1 MKVKVLVSQSCLT
14 LCNSVDCSPPG
25 SSVHGI
31 LQARILEWV
40 AIPFSR
46 RCSLGI
52 EPRSP
57 ALQVDSLPCEP
68 PGKPLRSLVA
78 IFPTMEKAQQGM
90 IWIISMV
97 NKCRMG
103 KTTPESI
110 HAFLIDYYHLQ
121 QNGLNDVF
129 LAYFKMLDDLT

>member
-1 MKVKVLVSQSCLT
+1 MTWWTVARQAPLSM
-14 LCNSVDCSPPG
+14 G
-25 SSVHGI
+25 M

-40 AIPFSR
+40 P
-46 RCSLGI
+46 CPLPGNLPNPGI

>member
-1 MKVKVLVSQSCLT
+1 M
-14 LCNSVDCSPPG
+14 
-25 SSVHGI
+25 
-31 LQARILEWV
+31 R
-40 AIPFSR
+40 SR
-46 RCSLGI
+46 L
-52 EPRSP
+52 
-57 ALQVDSLPCEP
+57 
-68 PGKPLRSLVA
+68 A

-103 KTTPESI
+103 KMIPESI

-129 LAYFKMLDDLT
+129 LAYFKMLDDPT

>member
-1 MKVKVLVSQSCLT
+1 MTWWTAARQAPLST
-14 LCNSVDCSPPG
+14 G
-25 SSVHGI
+25 M
-31 LQARILEWV
+31 LQAKILEWV
-40 AIPFSR
+40 P
-46 RCSLGI
+46 CPLPENLPNPGT

-68 PGKPLRSLVA
+68 PGKPLKSLVA

-97 NKCRMG
+97 KLCRMG
-103 KTTPESI
+103 KTIPESI

-121 QNGLNDVF
+121 QMD
-129 LAYFKMLDDLT
+129 